1 MSLKE
6 DYLSFFQA
14 LLPSGPAWTRDRK
27 AELTKVLNFFAGEF
41 ARIHGRAMDLLNEAD
56 PRSTIEMLNDW
67 EDVAGLPDPCSAGI
81 ADTVQER
88 RLALVQKITG
98 RGGQSAKY
106 FVELAEILGY
116 DIEITEN
123 RPFTCG
129 LSECGLH
136 QTVGPYSAQLHQL
149 TDKLDIRYFWKVLVK
164 GPRVTWF
171 QCGASECGKDPL
183 AKITRAEDLE
193 CIFQRLKP
201 AHTSLTIAYEGV

>member
-1 MSLKE
+1 MSLRD

-14 LLPSGPAWTRDRK
+14 LLPPGAAWTRDAK
-27 AELTKVLNFFAGEF
+27 AELTKVLDFFAGEF
-41 ARIHGRAMDLLNEAD
+41 AKIHSRALDLLNESD
-56 PRSTIEMLNDW
+56 PRSTIEMLADW
-67 EDVAGLPDPCSAGI
+67 EHVAGLPDSCSYGT

-106 FVELAEILGY
+106 FVELAETLGY
-116 DIEITEN
+116 EIEILEN

-129 LSECGLH
+129 ISECGL
-136 QTVGPYSAQLHQL
+136 GKALGAYSAQLHQL
-149 TDKLDIRYFWKVLVK
+149 SDKLDVRYFWKVLVK

-171 QCGASECGKDPL
+171 QCGASECGKDPF

-201 AHTSLTIAYEGV
+201 AHTALTIAYEGV